1 MNSMSTDAP
10 DTKQPLLPVTCDCKH
25 IEDIVIPMELWS
37 IHIGHEETNDLLARR
52 KVGMSID
59 VRARRHCGNCHECM
73 EYRKWLSE
81 IPVEKGGSAAPQLE
95 FDPQG
100 QGPNISCFEI
110 YVATSRAANLSI
122 Y

>member
-1 MNSMSTDAP
+1 
-10 DTKQPLLPVTCDCKH
+10 
-25 IEDIVIPMELWS
+25 MELWS
-37 IHIGHEETNDLLARR
+37 IHIGHEETNDVLARR
-52 KVGMSID
+52 KVGMNID
-59 VRARRHCGNCHECM
+59 VRARRQ

-95 FDPQG
+95 SDPQG